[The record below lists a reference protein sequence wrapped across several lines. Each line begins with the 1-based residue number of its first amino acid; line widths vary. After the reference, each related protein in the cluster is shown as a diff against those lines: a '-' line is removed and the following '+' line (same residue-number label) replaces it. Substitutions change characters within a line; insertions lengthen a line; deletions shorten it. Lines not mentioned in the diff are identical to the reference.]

1 MSSTNSTEGALPKK
15 QSLAKTFS
23 LVALFTLLSKFAGL
37 FRDQYVAS
45 YYGTKLVMDAYNMA
59 GNFTLNVLILFGGIG
74 GPFYTASQAVLS
86 KQKNNGENTGQL
98 TSQILLWTG
107 LVTAVVSVL
116 MYFAAPYIV
125 QYIVDHSAAPDK
137 VVFADLIK
145 QHLQIMAPLV
155 FIAGLVG
162 VGCGASNVYGEI
174 FWPSMSPSIASLS
187 IIIAV
192 ALYHDDP
199 SRGPGLCLAYGS
211 LIGAIGQLLVQLPG
225 MLRTGPT
232 LNGFNLFSKLLPGT
246 KEYLHMLW
254 PATIATSIGYL
265 YNYVDLYFSN
275 SLEVGGWTAVL
286 NANRLIQLPL
296 GVLGTAMLVPM
307 QQRFNE
313 QVQKENIEGL
323 KEDFRK
329 ACSLSWFIALPMS
342 AILLI
347 LSKPIVVCLFQRG
360 EFDENATRMVT
371 VVMVCLAP
379 MIFFYILRD
388 LLTRVYF
395 SFMDTRTPYRIS
407 IFAIFVKLF
416 ITWLFVS
423 VLNLGLG
430 GIALSTT
437 FITIMNMCL
446 LSFFLRKRVG
456 LMGTNKMIKPVAVML
471 LGSVLCGLVSY
482 YLYPIVEPPATA
494 LGKPIA
500 EVITPLVP
508 MFTGHEKSVLLTI
521 STLFALAFSAGPGL
535 LLYLATCYLFKLEE
549 MQQIARR
556 MKR

>member
-1 MSSTNSTEGALPKK
+1 MSSTEPSLPKK
-15 QSLAKTFS
+15 QSVAKTFS

-37 FRDQYVAS
+37 IRDLVVSAF
-45 YYGTKLVMDAYNMA
+45 YGQRLVIDAYNSA
-59 GNFTLNVLILFGGIG
+59 ANFTLNILILFGGIG

-86 KQKNNGENTGQL
+86 SRKNNNEDTAKI
-98 TSQILLWTG
+98 TAQILLWTG
-107 LVTAVVSVL
+107 LITAAVSVI
-116 MYFAAPYIV
+116 MYFVAPYVVPFI
-125 QYIVDHSAAPDK
+125 AGDK
-137 VVFADLIK
+137 ANRDMVLYCELIR

-162 VGCGASNVYGEI
+162 VGCGISNVYGEI
-174 FWPSMSPSIASLS
+174 FWPSMAPSIASIS
-187 IIIAV
+187 IIV
-192 ALYHDDP
+192 SLALYHDNPD
-199 SRGPGLCLAYGS
+199 RGPGLCLAYGS
-211 LIGAIGQLLVQLPG
+211 LIGAIGQLIVQIPG
-225 MLRTGPT
+225 MMRARPKFS
-232 LNGFNLFSKLLPGT
+232 GFNIFDKLEPGT

-265 YNYVDLYFSN
+265 YNFVDLKFSN
-275 SLEVGGWTAVL
+275 SLEVGGWTAVV

-313 QVQKENIEGL
+313 MVQTENIEGL
-323 KEDFRK
+323 KSDFRK

-342 AILLI
+342 AILLT
-347 LSKPIVVCLFQRG
+347 LSSPIIKCLFQRG
-360 EFDENATRMVT
+360 AFDDHAVSMMST
-371 VVMVCLAP
+371 VMVCLAP

-395 SFMDTRTPYRIS
+395 SFMDTHTPYRIS
-407 IFAIFVKLF
+407 LFAIGVKIL
-416 ITWLFVS
+416 ITWLFVN
-423 VLNLGLG
+423 VFNWGLS

-456 LMGTNKMIKPVAVML
+456 LMGTNKMLKPVSVMI
-471 LGSVLCGLVSY
+471 LGSIICGVTATL
-482 YLYPIVEPPATA
+482 LYPLVTAPATT
-494 LGKPIA
+494 IA
-500 EVITPLVP
+500 AAINNAIAPLSP
-508 MFTGHEKSVLLTI
+508 LFAEHKDSLQLTI
-521 STLFALAFSAGPGL
+521 STLFALALSAGPGL
-535 LLYLATCYLFKLEE
+535 LLYLATCYIFRLEE

>member
-1 MSSTNSTEGALPKK
+1 MSSTEPSLPKK
-15 QSLAKTFS
+15 QSVAKTFS

-37 FRDQYVAS
+37 FRDQFVGS
-45 YYGTKLVMDAYNMA
+45 FYGTKLVMDAYNMA
-59 GNFTLNVLILFGGIG
+59 GNFTLNILILFGGIG

-86 KQKNNGENTGQL
+86 KQKNKGENTGQL
-98 TSQILLWTG
+98 TSQILIWTG
-107 LVTAVVSVL
+107 LITAVVSVL

-125 QYIVDHSAAPDK
+125 QFIVDRSAAPDK
-137 VVFADLIK
+137 ELFANLIK

-174 FWPSMSPSIASLS
+174 FWPSMSPAIASLS
-187 IIIAV
+187 IIISV

-199 SRGPGLCLAYGS
+199 DRGPGLCLAYGS
-211 LIGAIGQLLVQLPG
+211 LFGAVGQLLVQVTG

-232 LNGFNLFSKLLPGT
+232 LNGFNIFSKLLPGT

-254 PATIATSIGYL
+254 PATIATSVGYL
-265 YNYVDLYFSN
+265 YNYIDMLFSG
-275 SLEVGGWTAVL
+275 SLEVGGWSAVM

-313 QVQKENIEGL
+313 RVQTDNIEGL

-360 EFDENATRMVT
+360 QFDDNATRMVT

-395 SFMDTRTPYRIS
+395 SFMDSRTPYHIS
-407 IFAIFVKLF
+407 IFAIFVKLL

-456 LMGTNKMIKPVAVML
+456 LMGTNKMVKPVSIMM
-471 LGSVLCGLVSY
+471 LGSAICGAASY
-482 YLYPIVEPPATA
+482 YLYPLVEPIAAKIAT
-494 LGKPIA
+494 PIA
-500 EVITPLVP
+500 NTITPHVP
-508 MFTGHEKSVLLTI
+508 MFVGHEASVLLTI
-521 STLFALAFSAGPGL
+521 STLFALALSAGPGL
-535 LLYLATCYLFKLEE
+535 LLYLATCYVFRLEE

>member
-23 LVALFTLLSKFAGL
+23 LVAFFTLLSKVAGL
-37 FRDQYVAS
+37 FRDVFVGAI
-45 YYGTKLVMDAYNMA
+45 YGQKLVMDAYNTA
-59 GNFTLNVLILFGGIG
+59 CNFTLNILILFGGIG

-86 KQKNNGENTGQL
+86 SRKNNKEDVSNL
-98 TSQILLWTG
+98 TSQILVWTG
-107 LVTAVVSVL
+107 IITAVVSVI
-116 MYFAAPYIV
+116 MYFVAPYIV
-125 QYIVDHSAAPDK
+125 PFMAGSDVNRDK
-137 VVFADLIK
+137 VLFCQLIT
-145 QHLQIMAPLV
+145 QHLQILAPLV

-162 VGCGASNVYGEI
+162 VGCGISNVYGEI
-174 FWPSMSPSIASLS
+174 FWPSMAPSIASIS
-187 IIIAV
+187 IIVAV

-199 SRGPGLCLAYGS
+199 NRGPGLCLAYGS
-211 LIGAIGQLLVQLPG
+211 LVGAIGQLIVQIPG
-225 MLRTGPT
+225 MLRAQPT
-232 LNGFNLFSKLLPGT
+232 LKGLNIFAKLEPGT
-246 KEYLHMLW
+246 KQYLHMLW

-265 YNYVDLYFSN
+265 YNYIDMYFSN
-275 SLEVGGWTAVL
+275 QLEVGGWSAVL

-313 QVQKENIEGL
+313 LVQLDNIEGL
-323 KEDFRK
+323 KSDFRK

-342 AILLI
+342 AILLTV
-347 LSKPIVVCLFQRG
+347 SKPIIVCLFQRI
-360 EFDENATRMVT
+360 EFDDAASTMT
-371 VVMVCLAP
+371 STVMVCLAP
-379 MIFFYILRD
+379 MIFFYIIRD

-395 SFMDTRTPYRIS
+395 SFMDTHTPYRIS
-407 IFAIFVKLF
+407 LFAIFVKIF
-416 ITWLFVS
+416 ITWLLVS
-423 VLNLGLG
+423 VLHLGLK

-456 LMGTNKMIKPVAVML
+456 LMGTNKMLRPLAVML
-471 LGSVLCGLVSY
+471 LGSALCGITASF
-482 YLYPIVEPPATA
+482 LYPLVLPMAQAIAAPVTA
-494 LGKPIA
+494 GLAPLLKSMLGAKDIQ
-500 EVITPLVP
+500 L
-508 MFTGHEKSVLLTI
+508 GL

>member
-1 MSSTNSTEGALPKK
+1 MSSTEPSLPKK
-15 QSLAKTFS
+15 QSVAKTFS

-37 FRDQYVAS
+37 FRDQYVLS
-45 YYGTKLVMDAYNMA
+45 VYGTKLVMEAYNMA
-59 GNFTLNVLILFGGIG
+59 GNFTLNILILFGGIG

-86 KQKNNGENTGQL
+86 KQKNNGENTGIL

-107 LVTAVVSVL
+107 LITAIVSAL
-116 MYFAAPYIV
+116 MYFAAPYVV
-125 QYIVDHSAAPDK
+125 QYMVNSSVAQDK
-137 VVFADLIK
+137 VLFAELVK
-145 QHLQIMAPLV
+145 QHLQVMAPLV

-174 FWPSMSPSIASLS
+174 FWPSMSPAIASLS
-187 IIIAV
+187 IIVAV
-192 ALYHDDP
+192 ALYHDNP
-199 SRGPGLCLAYGS
+199 ERGPGLCLAYGS
-211 LIGAIGQLLVQLPG
+211 LVGAIGQFVVQLPG
-225 MLRTGPT
+225 MLRTGLT
-232 LNGFNLFSKLLPGT
+232 MSGFNVFSKLLPGT

-265 YNYVDLYFSN
+265 YNYIDMGFAISSEL
-275 SLEVGGWTAVL
+275 GGWSAVM

-313 QVQKENIEGL
+313 RVHKDDNEGL

-342 AILLI
+342 AILLT
-347 LSKPIVVCLFQRG
+347 LSNPIIVCLFKRG
-360 EFDENATRMVT
+360 EFDDKSVSMMTM
-371 VVMVCLAP
+371 VMVCLAP

-407 IFAIFVKLF
+407 IFALFVKVL
-416 ITWLFVS
+416 ITWLLVS

-456 LMGTNKMIKPVAVML
+456 LMGTNKMIRPVAIMMF
-471 LGSVLCGLVSY
+471 GSVICGAVSY
-482 YLYPIVEPPATA
+482 YLYPLVEPVAAKIGT
-494 LGKPIA
+494 PIA
-500 EVITPLVP
+500 NTITPLVP
-508 MFTGHEKSVLLTI
+508 MFAGHEASVLLTI

-535 LLYLATCYLFKLEE
+535 LLYLATCYFFRLEE